1 MYYVAK
7 LKYLVPKEG
16 TDEMK
21 KENKSYLVK
30 APSKSVTEV
39 ETKLSSWFP
48 SNFQDPEITSVQ
60 ESKVIDLI
68 TDDEDGSETF
78 WEVKMGDENEKGKIV
93 PFLVIINGNDHF
105 DVLKR
110 MEKKY
115 STSEFLA
122 IKKIN
127 TIIDDDLIAD
137 ELFVRS
143 SDEAS
148 VTHAGIDFEEDAP
161 F

>member
-7 LKYLVPKEG
+7 LKYLVPKEES
-16 TDEMK
+16 DEMK
-21 KENKSYLVK
+21 KESKSYLVN
-30 APSKSVTEV
+30 ALSVTEV
-39 ETKLSSWFP
+39 EAKLSSWMP
-48 SNFQDPEITSVQ
+48 SNFQDPEITGVQ

-68 TDDEDGSETF
+68 IDGSSEKY
-78 WEVKMGDENEKGKIV
+78 WEVKMGDENEKGKLV
-93 PFLVIINGNDHF
+93 PFLVIINGDDHF

-115 STSEFLA
+115 SMSEFLA

-127 TIIDDDLIAD
+127 TIVDDDLVFD
-137 ELFVRS
+137 GPVTKV
-143 SDEAS
+143 S
-148 VTHAGIDFEEDAP
+148 VTEGSEDVDAEELEDSP